1 MSLVSTEQA
10 GFLRDTSNM
19 ALINNNKKTYDLYKK
34 QKQIQEE
41 KKQEI
46 TNLKNELEEL
56 KQLVRSMKSSG

>member
-1 MSLVSTEQA
+1 MALVSTEQA

-34 QKQIQEE
+34 QKQIQAE

-46 TNLKNELEEL
+46 DTLKTELEEL
-56 KQLVRSMKSSG
+56 KKMIQLMSQGK